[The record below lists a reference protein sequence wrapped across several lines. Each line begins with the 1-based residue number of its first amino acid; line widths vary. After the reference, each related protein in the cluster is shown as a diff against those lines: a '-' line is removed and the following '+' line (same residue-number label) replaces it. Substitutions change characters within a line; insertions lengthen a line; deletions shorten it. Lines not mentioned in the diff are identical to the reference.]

1 MSEIRLGLVLF
12 LCLSFSIVF
21 YGILYANLVE
31 MCSTEVAFC
40 SSYFQKIFSKT
51 QIIGNTYSFLKHLLK
66 EPLTAFVILF
76 FVVSVFNQT
85 KSSPYVQSSIK
96 CSIKSCSETYL
107 KNSERKISAQGFFQE
122 SSGRKL

>member
-1 MSEIRLGLVLF
+1 MTEIRLGLVLF

-21 YGILYANLVE
+21 YGILYANLVK

-51 QIIGNTYSFLKHLLK
+51 QIIGNTFSK

-76 FVVSVFNQT
+76 FVVSIFNQT